1 MEGRRRLNANAP
13 SALLTE
19 VAAILRAAAHAELT
33 PRYATVA
40 RDFKADGSI
49 VTAADTGMQARV
61 QAALAAKWPQFAFLG
76 EEMSADSQQ
85 AVAAGDAAAY
95 WCIDPLDGTT
105 NFANGVPFF
114 SVSLA
119 LVANGAT
126 RCGWVL
132 DPLRD
137 ECFMAEAGTG
147 VWLNGAPLAATSVPR
162 PLRQCVAVVDF
173 KRLRDPSLAAR
184 LAHEPPFA
192 SQRNFGSCALEWC
205 WLAAGRV
212 HLYLH
217 GGQKLWDY
225 AAGTLILTEAGGACT
240 TLAAKPLVSAS
251 LIPQSVV
258 AAQNADL
265 FAAWQTWLAQA
276 R

>member
-1 MEGRRRLNANAP
+1 MEGRRLSAHAP
-13 SALLTE
+13 SALLTD
-19 VAAILRAAAHAELT
+19 VAAILRAAARAELT
-33 PRYATVA
+33 PRYAAVA

-61 QAALAAKWPQFAFLG
+61 QSALATKWPQFAFLG
-76 EEMSADSQQ
+76 EEMSADAQQ
-85 AVAAGDAAAY
+85 AVVSGDAAAY

-119 LVANGAT
+119 LVANGTT

-147 VWLNGAPLAATSVPR
+147 VFLNGVPLKPSAVPR

-173 KRLRDPSLAAR
+173 KRLRDPHLTAR

-212 HLYLH
+212 HVYLH

-225 AAGTLILTEAGGACT
+225 AAGTLILTEAGGVCT
-240 TLAAKPLVSAS
+240 TLAGTPLLSAS
-251 LIPQSVV
+251 LTPQSVV

-265 FAAWQTWLAQA
+265 FAAWQAWLAQA

>member
-1 MEGRRRLNANAP
+1 M
-13 SALLTE
+13 LTE
-19 VAAILRAAAHAELT
+19 VAAILRAAAHAELL

-40 RDFKADGSI
+40 RAFKADGSI

-61 QAALAAKWPQFAFLG
+61 QAALAAQWPQFAFLG
-76 EEMSADSQQ
+76 EEMTADSQQ

-137 ECFMAEAGTG
+137 ECFMAEAGAG
-147 VWLNGAPLAATSVPR
+147 VWLNGAPLPASSVPR

-173 KRLRDPSLAAR
+173 KRLRNPGLAAR

-225 AAGTLILTEAGGACT
+225 AAGTLVLTEAGGACT
-240 TLAAKPLVSAS
+240 TLDAKPLVSAS

-265 FAAWQTWLAQA
+265 FAAWQSWLTQA

>member
-1 MEGRRRLNANAP
+1 MNAKAP

-19 VAAILRAAAHAELT
+19 VAAILRAAASVELS

-61 QAALAAKWPQFAFLG
+61 QAALNAKWPEFAFLG
-76 EEMSADSQQ
+76 EEMGADAQQ
-85 AVAAGDAAAY
+85 AVASGDAAAY

-137 ECFMAEAGTG
+137 ECFMAEAGAG

-173 KRLRDPSLAAR
+173 KRLRNPSLAAR

-225 AAGTLILTEAGGACT
+225 AAGTLVLTEAGGTCT
-240 TLAAKPLVSAS
+240 TLDAKPLLSAS
-251 LIPQSVV
+251 LVPQSVV